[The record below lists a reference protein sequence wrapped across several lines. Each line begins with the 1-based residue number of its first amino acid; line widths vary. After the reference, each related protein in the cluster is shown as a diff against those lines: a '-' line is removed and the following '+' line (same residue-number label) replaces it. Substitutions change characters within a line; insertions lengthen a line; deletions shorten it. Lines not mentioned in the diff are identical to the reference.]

1 MNKVDRDEEVLEELF
16 FNLVIYADNKSS
28 SMAEVRA
35 TKWKI
40 MNSLSV
46 SLQMQIAL
54 PSPTLPLLGVSS
66 TTSNL
71 EVPPLTYIRHGRE
84 LVDGRCW
91 PNCHITCSRAS

>member
-1 MNKVDRDEEVLEELF
+1 MNEVDRDEEVLEELF
-16 FNLVIYADNKSS
+16 FNLVIYADKKSS

-54 PSPTLPLLGVSS
+54 PSPTLPLYQLLGVSS

-71 EVPPLTYIRHGRE
+71 EVLPLTYQTWLG
-84 LVDGRCW
+84 
-91 PNCHITCSRAS
+91 TS